1 MGKSLV
7 SCFLLTHSVHMCK
20 PTILTMQLAV
30 LRRRAV
36 LFSRRFAGLFVY
48 WFLCKA
54 DRKSTDEGSP
64 FFFGKDLAAIVV

>member
-1 MGKSLV
+1 
-7 SCFLLTHSVHMCK
+7 
-20 PTILTMQLAV
+20 MQLAV